1 MQIASEHG
9 EGVGVPLAYLSLGK
23 MAMAQ
28 PTACAGKVLTMLSR
42 STRRNIVIAILLSFG
57 IGYGTR
63 EHMPRRCRRRY
74 PAGRG

>member
-28 PTACAGKVLTMLSR
+28 PTAVPEKSLQCEVEAHAGT
-42 STRRNIVIAILLSFG
+42 
-57 IGYGTR
+57 
-63 EHMPRRCRRRY
+63 
-74 PAGRG
+74 